1 MLSEARQL
9 CYHFLT
15 KNNNIKNFS
24 FPFPDP
30 ASAAA
35 QTRFVRDAVRVNISP
50 ALFFDNIPLQQD
62 FFACWSMPLLP
73 HWFLQT

>member
-1 MLSEARQL
+1 MLSLFHKKQQYQEL
-9 CYHFLT
+9 FFTLH
-15 KNNNIKNFS
+15 
-24 FPFPDP
+24 DP

-35 QTRFVRDAVRVNISP
+35 QPRFVRDAVRVNISP
-50 ALFFDNIPLQQD
+50 ALFFDNIPLQQE